1 MLFARKL
8 IMATKHLTNF
18 LCPLAI
24 LMLPTVLLGQTTLQA
39 TASQITEGKRI
50 FAQICAGCHGADTY
64 GTDRAPG
71 LSGNRRVR
79 ARTVE
84 QLHDVVLHGIPSA
97 GMPAFNLPAEQLDS
111 VAAFVHSLNSAAYE
125 TPVSG
130 NPDAGKQIFFGKS
143 QQCSACHMVNGRG
156 SDTGPDLSTVGRE
169 MTLEEIEGVLMH
181 PDAHITPGY
190 DLVTVRLQDGRKV
203 QGFARG
209 QTNFDI
215 QLQDTKG
222 QFHLFHSPEIVSVHK
237 ESHSLM
243 KPWSG
248 SPEQLQ
254 GLVAYLSRLTGVTAA
269 DPKGV
274 AVGSLSQSSTPDFDR
289 IKSPRPG
296 DWLTYNGNLQA
307 NRYSQ
312 LTQVSTRNVDKL
324 GLKWVLPIEHFG
336 LEATPIVADGV
347 MYVTGPDQAYA
358 LDALSG
364 RVIWKYSRPRTQGL
378 VGDAS
383 LGTNRGMAVLKDKV
397 FMVTDNAHL
406 LALDRITGALIW
418 ENVMPEEPMKYGS
431 TVSPLIV
438 NDTVIAGV
446 SGGDWGIRGF
456 IVCYKA
462 DTGEQLWRHWTIPD
476 RGEPGSETWKGK
488 DLLLGGGSTWLTG
501 SYDPETDTL
510 FWPTGNPWPDSDDHE
525 RPGDNLFTNCILALN
540 PSTGALKWYFQF
552 TPHDTNDRDAT
563 EPPVLVDTE
572 YQGQQRR
579 LLLHAD
585 RNGYF
590 YVLDRTNGKVL
601 MHSQFVR
608 VMNWSTGIDANGRP
622 VLSPAFKTSHNR
634 RTGCPDDAANWGSTA
649 FNPQTR
655 LYYFES
661 LEQCQSATLN
671 GSLRTSAHLDETGQ
685 KYLRAVNIDSGKVVW
700 ENPQLGHVLLKTWP
714 GVLSTA
720 GGLVFYSD
728 PDGSFVAA
736 DAKTGKVLWHFAT
749 NITMKASPMTF
760 AIQGRQYIAVAA
772 GSNILCFGLPVDV
785 H

>member
-1 MLFARKL
+1 LNLRLFGFVL
-8 IMATKHLTNF
+8 
-18 LCPLAI
+18 
-24 LMLPTVLLGQTTLQA
+24 VLLPVAVFSQNNPPV
-39 TASQITEGKRI
+39 TAAQVSEGKNI
-50 FAQICAGCHGADTY
+50 FSQSCAGCHGADTY

-79 ARTVE
+79 ARTVD
-84 QLHDVVLHGIPSA
+84 QLRNLVLHGIPSA
-97 GMPAFNLPAEQLDS
+97 GMPAFNFPPPQLDAI
-111 VAAFVHSLNSAAYE
+111 VAFVHSLNSAAYE

-130 NPDAGKQIFFGKS
+130 NGESGKQSFFGS
-143 QQCSACHMVNGRG
+143 QKCSQCHMVNGKG

-169 MTLEEIEGVLMH
+169 MTVGEIEGVLLH
-181 PDAHITPGY
+181 PDDHITPGY
-190 DLVTVRLQDGRKV
+190 DLVTVHLHNGGSV

-209 QTNFDI
+209 QTSFDV
-215 QLQDTKG
+215 QLQDLKG
-222 QFHLFHSPEIVSVHK
+222 QFHLLHSPEIVSVQK
-237 ESHSLM
+237 EKHSLM
-243 KPWSG
+243 KPWNGTSD
-248 SPEQLQ
+248 ELQ
-254 GLVAYLSRLTGVTAA
+254 DMVAYLSHLTGVTPE
-269 DPKGV
+269 DPKT
-274 AVGSLSQSSTPDFDR
+274 SENSTSQKSAIDFER
-289 IKSPRPG
+289 IKNPHLG
-296 DWLTYNGNLQA
+296 DWLTYNGNLQG
-307 NRYSQ
+307 NRYSG
-312 LTQVSTRNVDKL
+312 LTQINTSNVNKL

-347 MYVTGPDQAYA
+347 MYMTGPNQAYA

-364 RVIWKYSRPRTQGL
+364 RVIWKYARPRTQGL

-383 LGTNRGMAVLKDKV
+383 LGTNRGMAIFKDKV

-406 LALDRITGALIW
+406 LALNRITGALVW

-456 IVCYKA
+456 IICYKA
-462 DTGEQLWRHWTIPD
+462 DTGEKLWRHWTIPN

-488 DLLLGGGSTWLTG
+488 ELLRGGGSTWLTG
-501 SYDPETDTL
+501 SFDPETNTL
-510 FWPTGNPWPDSDDHE
+510 FWATGNPWPDSDDRD
-525 RPGDNLFTNCILALN
+525 RPGDNLFTNCVLALN

-552 TPHDTNDRDAT
+552 TPHDTNDRDAE

-572 YQGQQRR
+572 YQGQLRK

-601 MHSQFVR
+601 FHSQFVR
-608 VMNWSTGIDANGRP
+608 VMNWSTGIDADGRP
-622 VLSPAFKTSHNR
+622 ILSPAFKASHNR
-634 RTGCPDDAANWGSTA
+634 RTGCPDDAANWSSTA

-661 LEQCQSATLN
+661 LEQCQSDALN

-685 KYLRAVNIDSGKVVW
+685 KYVRALNIDTGKVVW

-714 GVLSTA
+714 GVLNTA
-720 GGLVFYSD
+720 GGLIFYSD

-736 DAKTGKVLWHFAT
+736 DAKNGKNLWHFAT
-749 NITMKASPMTF
+749 NSAMKASPMTF
-760 AIQGRQYIAVAA
+760 AVDGQQYIAIAA
-772 GSNILCFGLPVDV
+772 GSNILCFGLTT
-785 H
+785 